1 MQLTREIF
9 SFSKKNT
16 QVYITPNW
24 IDLSKDESSIQ
35 LLDDEKEKYVALKS
49 EKRKK
54 EFLLIRFLRN
64 NFFPGKEI
72 AYTETGAPYFK
83 DKSCSISISHSSTF
97 IALAATS
104 EERIGI
110 DIELIQDK
118 IIKLGHKFMHLDEIA
133 RVNPSNEVIQ
143 YTSFWCAK
151 EALYKWSNIRGLSFQ
166 NDLAIHC
173 DASGNW
179 HGKSTR
185 ISTNLIPLETLE
197 FNNHILCFTYSENDS
212 QRFRA
217 MSGIPFH
224 VFEVFD
230 NFSYEVYKKCK
241 QGINVNNNAVRIIKN
256 RDFTYGHRRQKGY
269 YNISRKRLFLKN

>member
-1 MQLTREIF
+1 MQYTREIF
-9 SFSKKNT
+9 SFSKKHT

-24 IDLSKDESSIQ
+24 IDLSKDQSSIQ
-35 LLDDEKEKYVALKS
+35 LIDEEKEKYVALKT

-54 EFLLIRFLRN
+54 EFLLVRFLRN
-64 NFFPGKEI
+64 NFFPDKEI

-83 DKSCSISISHSSTF
+83 DKSYSISISHSSTF
-97 IALAATS
+97 IALATTT

-133 RVNPSNEVIQ
+133 RVNPINESTQ
-143 YTSFWCAK
+143 YTRFWCAK
-151 EALYKWSNIRGLSFQ
+151 ETLYKWSNIPGLSFQ

-185 ISTNLIPLETLE
+185 ISPNWIPLETIE
-197 FNNHILCFTYSENDS
+197 FNNHIICFTY
-212 QRFRA
+212 
-217 MSGIPFH
+217 
-224 VFEVFD
+224 
-230 NFSYEVYKKCK
+230 
-241 QGINVNNNAVRIIKN
+241 
-256 RDFTYGHRRQKGY
+256 
-269 YNISRKRLFLKN
+269 

>member
-1 MQLTREIF
+1 MELTREIF

-24 IDLSKDESSIQ
+24 IDLSKDASSI
-35 LLDDEKEKYVALKS
+35 LLIDEEKEKYVALRT

-54 EFLLIRFLRN
+54 EFLLVRFLRN
-64 NFFPGKEI
+64 NFFPSKEI
-72 AYTETGAPYFK
+72 AYTESGAPYFK
-83 DKSCSISISHSSTF
+83 DKSYSISISHSSTL
-97 IALAATS
+97 IALAASS

-133 RVNPSNEVIQ
+133 RVNRSNEVIQ

-151 EALYKWSNIRGLSFQ
+151 EALYKWSNIGGLSFQ
-166 NDLAIHC
+166 NDLAVHC

-197 FNNHILCFTYSENDS
+197 FNNHILCFTY
-212 QRFRA
+212 
-217 MSGIPFH
+217 
-224 VFEVFD
+224 
-230 NFSYEVYKKCK
+230 
-241 QGINVNNNAVRIIKN
+241 
-256 RDFTYGHRRQKGY
+256 
-269 YNISRKRLFLKN
+269 

>member
-1 MQLTREIF
+1 MQYTREIF
-9 SFSKKNT
+9 SFSKKHT

-35 LLDDEKEKYVALKS
+35 LIDEEKEKYVALKT

-54 EFLLIRFLRN
+54 EFLLVRFLRN
-64 NFFPGKEI
+64 NFFPDKEI

-83 DKSCSISISHSSTF
+83 DKSYSISISHSSTF
-97 IALAATS
+97 IALATTT

-133 RVNPSNEVIQ
+133 RVNPINESTQ
-143 YTSFWCAK
+143 YTRFWCAK
-151 EALYKWSNIRGLSFQ
+151 EALYKWSNIPCLSFQ

-185 ISTNLIPLETLE
+185 ISPNWIPLETIE
-197 FNNHILCFTYSENDS
+197 FNNHIICFTY
-212 QRFRA
+212 
-217 MSGIPFH
+217 
-224 VFEVFD
+224 
-230 NFSYEVYKKCK
+230 
-241 QGINVNNNAVRIIKN
+241 
-256 RDFTYGHRRQKGY
+256 
-269 YNISRKRLFLKN
+269 

>member
-54 EFLLIRFLRN
+54 EFLLVRFLRN

-118 IIKLGHKFMHLDEIA
+118 ITKLSHKFMHLDEIA

-143 YTSFWCAK
+143 YTIFWCAK

-185 ISTNLIPLETLE
+185 ISTNLIPIETLE
-197 FNNHILCFTYSENDS
+197 FNNHILCFTY
-212 QRFRA
+212 
-217 MSGIPFH
+217 
-224 VFEVFD
+224 
-230 NFSYEVYKKCK
+230 
-241 QGINVNNNAVRIIKN
+241 
-256 RDFTYGHRRQKGY
+256 
-269 YNISRKRLFLKN
+269 

>member
-54 EFLLIRFLRN
+54 EFLLVRFLRN
-64 NFFPGKEI
+64 KFFPGKEI

-118 IIKLGHKFMHLDEIA
+118 IIKLGHKFMHLDEIS

-151 EALYKWSNIRGLSFQ
+151 EALYKWSNISGLSFQ

-197 FNNHILCFTYSENDS
+197 FNNHILCFTY
-212 QRFRA
+212 
-217 MSGIPFH
+217 
-224 VFEVFD
+224 
-230 NFSYEVYKKCK
+230 
-241 QGINVNNNAVRIIKN
+241 
-256 RDFTYGHRRQKGY
+256 
-269 YNISRKRLFLKN
+269 

>member
-54 EFLLIRFLRN
+54 EFLLVRFLRN
-64 NFFPGKEI
+64 KFFPGKEI

-97 IALAATS
+97 ITLAATS

-118 IIKLGHKFMHLDEIA
+118 IIKLGHKFMHLDEIS

-179 HGKSTR
+179 YGKSTR

-197 FNNHILCFTYSENDS
+197 FNNHILCFTY
-212 QRFRA
+212 
-217 MSGIPFH
+217 
-224 VFEVFD
+224 
-230 NFSYEVYKKCK
+230 
-241 QGINVNNNAVRIIKN
+241 
-256 RDFTYGHRRQKGY
+256 
-269 YNISRKRLFLKN
+269 

>member
-118 IIKLGHKFMHLDEIA
+118 IIKLGNKFMHLDEIA

-185 ISTNLIPLETLE
+185 ISTNLIPIETLE
-197 FNNHILCFTYSENDS
+197 FNNHILCFTY
-212 QRFRA
+212 
-217 MSGIPFH
+217 
-224 VFEVFD
+224 
-230 NFSYEVYKKCK
+230 
-241 QGINVNNNAVRIIKN
+241 
-256 RDFTYGHRRQKGY
+256 
-269 YNISRKRLFLKN
+269 

>member
-54 EFLLIRFLRN
+54 EFLLVRFLRN
-64 NFFPGKEI
+64 KFFPGKEI

-118 IIKLGHKFMHLDEIA
+118 IIKLGNKLLYLSANKSLTILACA
-133 RVNPSNEVIQ
+133 RIV
-143 YTSFWCAK
+143 
-151 EALYKWSNIRGLSFQ
+151 
-166 NDLAIHC
+166 
-173 DASGNW
+173 
-179 HGKSTR
+179 
-185 ISTNLIPLETLE
+185 
-197 FNNHILCFTYSENDS
+197 FT
-212 QRFRA
+212 
-217 MSGIPFH
+217 
-224 VFEVFD
+224 
-230 NFSYEVYKKCK
+230 
-241 QGINVNNNAVRIIKN
+241 
-256 RDFTYGHRRQKGY
+256 
-269 YNISRKRLFLKN
+269 

>member
-54 EFLLIRFLRN
+54 EFLLVRFLRN
-64 NFFPGKEI
+64 KFFPGKEI

-118 IIKLGHKFMHLDEIA
+118 IIKLGPKFMHIDEIA

-173 DASGNW
+173 DSSGNW

-197 FNNHILCFTYSENDS
+197 FNNHILCFTY
-212 QRFRA
+212 
-217 MSGIPFH
+217 
-224 VFEVFD
+224 
-230 NFSYEVYKKCK
+230 
-241 QGINVNNNAVRIIKN
+241 
-256 RDFTYGHRRQKGY
+256 
-269 YNISRKRLFLKN
+269 

>member
-54 EFLLIRFLRN
+54 EFLLVRFLRN
-64 NFFPGKEI
+64 KFFHGKEI

-97 IALAATS
+97 ITLAATS

-118 IIKLGHKFMHLDEIA
+118 IIKLGHKFMHLDEIS

-179 HGKSTR
+179 YGKSTR

-197 FNNHILCFTYSENDS
+197 FNNHILCFTY
-212 QRFRA
+212 
-217 MSGIPFH
+217 
-224 VFEVFD
+224 
-230 NFSYEVYKKCK
+230 
-241 QGINVNNNAVRIIKN
+241 
-256 RDFTYGHRRQKGY
+256 
-269 YNISRKRLFLKN
+269 